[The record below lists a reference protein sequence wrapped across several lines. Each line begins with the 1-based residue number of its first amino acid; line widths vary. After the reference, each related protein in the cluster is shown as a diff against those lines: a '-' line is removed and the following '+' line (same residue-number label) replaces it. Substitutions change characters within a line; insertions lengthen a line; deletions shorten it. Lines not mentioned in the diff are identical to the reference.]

1 MIKIRREYEI
11 PVLLGAGCA
20 LLTLVVLGEWRVKTL
35 THQSVRDAIEVQA
48 HNGSDAAA
56 ADQVEDKSFHLAS
69 LERFSALVERP
80 LLFQGRRMPVRSEAS
95 KVDKPFDAQ
104 LHGVVVAPDSV
115 LALLKDK
122 DGKNYR
128 LREKEM
134 LLGWRLIAIFP
145 DRVQMGRGVEK
156 MELPLQKPKPKGAAK
171 SAGQGGA
178 ADQSRKNETNP
189 KTEVTDN
196 ETENE

>member
-1 MIKIRREYEI
+1 MIKIRREYEM

-20 LLTLVVLGEWRVKTL
+20 LLTLVVLGEWRIKTWM
-35 THQSVRDAIEVQA
+35 HQSVRDAIELQA
-48 HNGSDAAA
+48 HNGSDTVA
-56 ADQVEDKSFHLAS
+56 ADQVEDKSFHLARV
-69 LERFSALVERP
+69 ERFSALVKRP
-80 LLFQGRRMPVRSEAS
+80 LFFQGRRIPVRSEAP
-95 KVDKPFDAQ
+95 KADKPFDAQ
-104 LHGVVVAPDSV
+104 LHGVVAAPGGA

-122 DGKNYR
+122 DGKYHR

-134 LLGWRLIAIFP
+134 LFGWRLIAIFP
-145 DRVQMGRGVEK
+145 DRVQLERGAEK
-156 MELPLQKPKPKGAAK
+156 IELLLQKPKPKEAAK

-189 KTEVTDN
+189 KTEKTEN